1 MYCRKLINASLFA
14 HVGFAATTNA
24 SNSRIIATA
33 GGHGFA
39 FGSIDGKH
47 DFDDDDI
54 TTSLFVLSNGNSR
67 RLLPLPLV
75 LSLLE
80 KNTKNIISNTTTQN
94 IPNSNV
100 ANTFRSRNFTGLCP
114 CRIAPTDAV
123 RFIRIA
129 SLFHAE
135 TFWMFCTNDSSIEGN
150 FFSPEDKCFY
160 SRETFKRRVLY
171 AILLKYSPRN
181 QTLLRKNQ
189 NAIFRTSS
197 SFLLELMIVR
207 NG

>member
-1 MYCRKLINASLFA
+1 VTTMIRLGFAYCRKLINASLFA

-135 TFWMFCTNDSSIEGN
+135 TFWMFCTNDSSNEN

-160 SRETFKRRVLY
+160 SHQTFKRRVL
-171 AILLKYSPRN
+171 LCHTFKVFS
-181 QTLLRKNQ
+181 T
-189 NAIFRTSS
+189 
-197 SFLLELMIVR
+197 
-207 NG
+207 

>member
-1 MYCRKLINASLFA
+1 MIRLGFAYCRKLINASLFA

-47 DFDDDDI
+47 DFDDDDEDI
-54 TTSLFVLSNGNSR
+54 TTSPLANGNSR
-67 RLLPLPLV
+67 RLLLLPLV
-75 LSLLE
+75 LPLLE

-123 RFIRIA
+123 RFIITA
-129 SLFHAE
+129 LLFH
-135 TFWMFCTNDSSIEGN
+135 WGIVSLGMFCTNDASIET
-150 FFSPEDKCFY
+150 FFSRSVPYFY
-160 SRETFKRRVLY
+160 
-171 AILLKYSPRN
+171 YSPHD
-181 QTLLRKNQ
+181 QTLRKNQ
-189 NAIFRTSS
+189 NAMRTSS
-197 SFLLELMIVR
+197 LIELIIR

>member
-24 SNSRIIATA
+24 SNSRIIATS

-47 DFDDDDI
+47 DFDDEDI
-54 TTSLFVLSNGNSR
+54 TTSLFVLVANGNSR
-67 RLLPLPLV
+67 RLLLLPLV

-123 RFIRIA
+123 RFILIV

-135 TFWMFCTNDSSIEGN
+135 TFWMFCTNDSSIEN
-150 FFSPEDKCFY
+150 FFST
-160 SRETFKRRVLY
+160 R
-171 AILLKYSPRN
+171 
-181 QTLLRKNQ
+181 QM
-189 NAIFRTSS
+189 
-197 SFLLELMIVR
+197 FLFSDF
-207 NG
+207 

>member
-1 MYCRKLINASLFA
+1 MLAPEVAGQIEMRLIAPA
-14 HVGFAATTNA
+14 PDGAARMGVAAATTNA

-54 TTSLFVLSNGNSR
+54 TTSLFVLSNGNSG
-67 RLLPLPLV
+67 RLLLLPLV

-100 ANTFRSRNFTGLCP
+100 ANTFRSRNLTGLCP

-123 RFIRIA
+123 RFILIA

-135 TFWMFCTNDSSIEGN
+135 TFWMFCTNDSSIEN
-150 FFSPEDKCFY
+150 FFS
-160 SRETFKRRVLY
+160 R
-171 AILLKYSPRN
+171 
-181 QTLLRKNQ
+181 QM
-189 NAIFRTSS
+189 
-197 SFLLELMIVR
+197 FLFLD
-207 NG
+207 

>member
-24 SNSRIIATA
+24 SNSRIIATS

-47 DFDDDDI
+47 DFDDEDI

-67 RLLPLPLV
+67 RLLLLPLV

-100 ANTFRSRNFTGLCP
+100 ANTFRSRYFTGLCP
-114 CRIAPTDAV
+114 FRIAPTDAV
-123 RFIRIA
+123 RFILILFIV
-129 SLFHAE
+129 SLLSFH
-135 TFWMFCTNDSSIEGN
+135 
-150 FFSPEDKCFY
+150 
-160 SRETFKRRVLY
+160 SRLSGRFVPTTLQ
-171 AILLKYSPRN
+171 SRN
-181 QTLLRKNQ
+181 V
-189 NAIFRTSS
+189 
-197 SFLLELMIVR
+197 FLVVD
-207 NG
+207 

>member
-1 MYCRKLINASLFA
+1 MIRLGFAYCRKLINASLFA

-47 DFDDDDI
+47 DFDDEDS
-54 TTSLFVLSNGNSR
+54 TTSPLANGNSR
-67 RLLPLPLV
+67 RLLLLPLV
-75 LSLLE
+75 LLLLE

-123 RFIRIA
+123 RFILIVL
-129 SLFHAE
+129 LFHAE
-135 TFWMFCTNDSSIEGN
+135 TFWMFCTNDSSIEN
-150 FFSPEDKCFY
+150 FFSRQMFFIIKTKR
-160 SRETFKRRVLY
+160 STFILSIKLS
-171 AILLKYSPRN
+171 AIKT
-181 QTLLRKNQ
+181 Q
-189 NAIFRTSS
+189 
-197 SFLLELMIVR
+197 
-207 NG
+207 